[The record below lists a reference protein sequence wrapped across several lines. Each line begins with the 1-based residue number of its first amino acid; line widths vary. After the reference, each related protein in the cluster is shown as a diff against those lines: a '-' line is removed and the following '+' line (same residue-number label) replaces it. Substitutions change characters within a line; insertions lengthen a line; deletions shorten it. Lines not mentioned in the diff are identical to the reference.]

1 MNDLKPVADFVQS
14 NQEKIISRW
23 KERVKSV
30 VPAASDHSELALL
43 DRLPDFIENLINAIL
58 HGHKDENE
66 IASNELGCE
75 HGKQRA
81 QLSGYSLKQVITEYH
96 LLKKVI
102 FEIVG
107 AQGLL
112 TPEGKNIIQ
121 EVFDVGIME
130 AAIQFT
136 DFRGA
141 EAKQD
146 LTISKENERELQ
158 VQRDLREQF
167 VFTLSHDLRT
177 PLTSAKMQAQLLM
190 RKHNDENTLQ
200 ALHKIIDRLD
210 SADEMIENLLDA
222 SRIKA
227 GEHLPLDINECHLE
241 EIVKR
246 TIEDMSI
253 SNGDRFVFK
262 ATGNFNGHWSCSGL
276 RRILENLCN
285 NAVKYGA
292 AQTPITISLKE
303 LPGNQISI
311 SVHNEGNPIPID
323 EQKTIFDPF
332 RRSKTADFGKQKGW
346 GLGLTLVRGIAEA
359 HGGHTEVESSLE
371 DGTTFSVML
380 PFDARPFQK

>member
-1 MNDLKPVADFVQS
+1 M
-14 NQEKIISRW
+14 
-23 KERVKSV
+23 
-30 VPAASDHSELALL
+30 VPAASNHSELALL
-43 DRLPDFIENLINAIL
+43 DRLPDFIENLINSLL
-58 HGHKDENE
+58 HGHDDKNE
-66 IASNELGCE
+66 SSSNELGCE

-102 FEIVG
+102 FEFIR

-112 TPEGKNIIQ
+112 TTECQNVIQ
-121 EVFDVGIME
+121 DVFDVGIME

-141 EAKQD
+141 EAEQD
-146 LTISKENERELQ
+146 LILSKKNERELQ
-158 VQRDLREQF
+158 IQRDLRDQF

-200 ALHKIIDRLD
+200 TLHKIIDRLD
-210 SADEMIENLLDA
+210 STDEMIENLLDA

-227 GEHLPLDINECHLE
+227 GEHLPLDIHECHLE

-253 SNGDRFVFK
+253 SNGDRFVFN

-303 LPGNQISI
+303 LPENQISI

-332 RRSKTADFGKQKGW
+332 RRSKTADVGNQKGW

-359 HGGHTEVESSLE
+359 HGGHTEVESSQE
-371 DGTTFSVML
+371 DGTTFSVIL